1 MTEPKSV
8 CVSVDEVVSSGME
21 EAETDLLN
29 GHLKKV
35 DNNLTEAQRF
45 SSLPRRA
52 AVNIE
57 FKDLSYS
64 VPEGPW
70 WRKKGYKTLLKG
82 ISGKF
87 NSGELVAIMGP
98 SGAGKSTLMNILAGY
113 RETGMKGA
121 VLINGMPRDLR
132 CFRKVSCYIM
142 QDDMLL
148 PHLTVQEA
156 MMVSAHLKLQEKDEG
171 RREMVKEILTALG
184 LLSCANTRTGSLSGG
199 QRKRLA
205 IALELVNN
213 PPVMFFDEP
222 TSGLD
227 SASCFQVVS
236 LMKGLAQGGRSIV
249 CTIHQPSAKLFELF
263 DQLYVL
269 SQGQCVYRG
278 KVSNLV
284 PYLRDLGLNCPTYH
298 NPADFVME
306 VASGEYGDQNSRL
319 VRAVREGMC
328 DSDYKRDL
336 GGDAEVN
343 PFLWHRS
350 SEEVKQTKRL
360 KGLRKDSASMEGCHS
375 FSASCLTQFCILF
388 KRTFLSI
395 MRDSVLTHL
404 RITSHIGIGLLI
416 GLLYLGIGNEA
427 KKVLSNSGFLFF
439 SMLFLMFAALMPT
452 VLTFPLEMGVFL
464 REHLNYWYS
473 LKAYYLAK
481 TMADVPFQIMFPVAY
496 CSIVYW
502 MTSQPSDAVR
512 FVLFAALGTMTSLVA
527 QSLGLL
533 IGAASTSLQPVSPS
547 PHAHAHLLRYGFEGV
562 ILSIYGLDREDL
574 HCDIDDTCHFQKSEA
589 ILRELDVENAK
600 LYLDFI
606 VLGIFFISL
615 RLIAYFVLRYKIRA
629 ER

>member
-1 MTEPKSV
+1 MT
-8 CVSVDEVVSSGME
+8 
-21 EAETDLLN
+21 
-29 GHLKKV
+29 
-35 DNNLTEAQRF
+35 
-45 SSLPRRA
+45 
-52 AVNIE
+52 
-57 FKDLSYS
+57 
-64 VPEGPW
+64 
-70 WRKKGYKTLLKG
+70 
-82 ISGKF
+82 
-87 NSGELVAIMGP
+87 
-98 SGAGKSTLMNILAGY
+98 LA
-113 RETGMKGA
+113 
-121 VLINGMPRDLR
+121 L
-132 CFRKVSCYIM
+132 
-142 QDDMLL
+142 LL
-148 PHLTVQEA
+148 PQ
-156 MMVSAHLKLQEKDEG
+156 
-171 RREMVKEILTALG
+171 VKEILTALG

-236 LMKGLAQGGRSIV
+236 LMKGLAQGGRSII

-306 VASGEYGDQNSRL
+306 VASGEYGDQNGRL

-328 DSDYKRDL
+328 DSDHRREP

-343 PFLWHRS
+343 PFLWHRP
-350 SEEVKQTKRL
+350 SEEVKQAKRL
-360 KGLRKDSASMEGCHS
+360 KGWRKDSTSTEGCHS

-481 TMADVPFQIMFPVAY
+481 TMADVPFQHRVLDDVA
-496 CSIVYW
+496 
-502 MTSQPSDAVR
+502 AVR
-512 FVLFAALGTMTSLVA
+512 RREVRAVRRAGHHDVPGGTVPGSAHWSRIHVPAGGDLCGTRDGHPRPPLLGVLRQLRHDP
-527 QSLGLL
+527 GLPAVDV
-533 IGAASTSLQPVSPS
+533 IY
-547 PHAHAHLLRYGFEGV
+547 LLRQV
-562 ILSIYGLDREDL
+562 W
-574 HCDIDDTCHFQKSEA
+574 
-589 ILRELDVENAK
+589 V
-600 LYLDFI
+600 
-606 VLGIFFISL
+606 
-615 RLIAYFVLRYKIRA
+615 
-629 ER
+629 

>member
-1 MTEPKSV
+1 
-8 CVSVDEVVSSGME
+8 
-21 EAETDLLN
+21 
-29 GHLKKV
+29 
-35 DNNLTEAQRF
+35 
-45 SSLPRRA
+45 
-52 AVNIE
+52 
-57 FKDLSYS
+57 
-64 VPEGPW
+64 
-70 WRKKGYKTLLKG
+70 
-82 ISGKF
+82 
-87 NSGELVAIMGP
+87 
-98 SGAGKSTLMNILAGY
+98 
-113 RETGMKGA
+113 MKGA

-184 LLSCANTRTGSLSGG
+184 LLPCANTRTGSLSGG

-328 DSDYKRDL
+328 DADYKRDL
-336 GGDAEVN
+336 GGDTDVN
-343 PFLWHRS
+343 PFLWHRPA
-350 SEEVKQTKRL
+350 EE
-360 KGLRKDSASMEGCHS
+360 DSASMEGCHS

-452 VLTFPLEMGVFL
+452 VLTFPLEMSVFL

-533 IGAASTSLQPVSPS
+533 IGAASTSLQVATFVGPVTAIPV
-547 PHAHAHLLRYGFEGV
+547 LLFSGFFVSFDTIPAYLQWMSYISYVRYGFEGV

-574 HCDIDDTCHFQKSEA
+574 HCDIAETCHFQKSEA
-589 ILRELDVENAK
+589 ILR
-600 LYLDFI
+600 
-606 VLGIFFISL
+606 
-615 RLIAYFVLRYKIRA
+615 
-629 ER
+629 